1 MILGLGIDSW
11 ITIVTLVAL
20 MAALLFTRIRTD
32 VVFLGAVG
40 ILFVTGV
47 LDTTE
52 AFSGFVNSSVLIVGV
67 MFVIVAGLSYTGVL
81 LWMTKH
87 VFGQPRG
94 EVRPLLHLMVPVALL
109 STFVNNTSVVALCVG
124 VVKLW
129 SRKLGIRS
137 SKLLIP
143 LSYAGGMGG
152 PVAAIATPTTLLLC
166 GMYEQQTG
174 QSLSIFASTL
184 PAVVCFVAATL
195 VLIVFRRLL
204 PDISTPESAFDNTG
218 DYTLE
223 MLVTSNNRHIGET
236 IGELGLNRVH
246 AGSLVEV
253 IHFDDERQVLPV
265 RDDEPLLGGD
275 RLIFSGKIDE
285 LLELAKE
292 MGFVSPD
299 HPVFSVNDV
308 SNQRRLRTAYICFGS
323 NLIEKRLS
331 DTTFE
336 HDNNMTLVAV
346 SRKGV
351 RINEPPREVV
361 LHAGD
366 SLLFASPPRSKVN
379 TDALKSQL
387 QFFDSPEIPVVGMKS
402 LISTLILVGMVL
414 LATTGVMSLLQ
425 SAFIAAG
432 AMLVFGCCSPT
443 QAMNAINWK
452 ILISLGGGLAL
463 GTALQKTGL
472 ANQVAM
478 GVLDFCGGQPLLVMI
493 ALCLIAAIVTEFV
506 SNSSAIALMFP
517 IVYDA
522 TVEIGCNPLP
532 FAIALLLAV
541 NAAFLTPIS
550 TPLNLL
556 VYGPGGY
563 RATDYLRIGL
573 PVKIAYLT
581 TAIITIFLLYDI

>member
-11 ITIVTLVAL
+11 ITIATLVAL
-20 MAALLFTRIRTD
+20 MAALLFTRLRTD
-32 VVFLGAVG
+32 VVFWGVIG

-47 LDTTE
+47 LDKSE
-52 AFSGFVNSSVLIVGV
+52 AFSGLINSSVIIVGV
-67 MFVIVAGLSYTGVL
+67 MFVIVTGLSRTGVL

-87 VFGQPRG
+87 ILGNPKSPVQI
-94 EVRPLLHLMVPVALL
+94 LLRLMLSVGLL
-109 STFVNNTSVVALCVG
+109 SPFVNNTSVVALFVG
-124 VVKLW
+124 GVKLW
-129 SRKLGIRS
+129 SRKLGITP

-143 LSYAGGMGG
+143 MSYAGGMGG
-152 PVAAIATPTTLLLC
+152 PMAAIATPTALLMC
-166 GMYEQQTG
+166 GMYEQQTS
-174 QSLSIFASTL
+174 QSLSIFVSTI
-184 PAVVCFVAATL
+184 PALACFAVSML
-195 VLIVFRRLL
+195 VLILCRGLL
-204 PDISTPESAFDNTG
+204 PDTSNPEAAFENTG
-218 DYTLE
+218 DYTVE
-223 MLVTSNNRHIGET
+223 MLVTSNNPHISKT
-236 IGELGLNRVH
+236 VGELGLNQIR
-246 AGSLVEV
+246 AGSLVEL
-253 IHFDDERQVLPV
+253 IHFDNYRLVSPV
-265 RDDEPLLGGD
+265 NNDEPLMGGD
-275 RLIFSGKIDE
+275 RLIFSGQIDD
-285 LLELAKE
+285 LLELARE
-292 MGFVSPD
+292 MGFVSSD
-299 HPVFSVNDV
+299 HPVFCINDV
-308 SNQRRLRTAYICFGS
+308 RSPRRLRTAYICFGS

-351 RINEPPREVV
+351 HINEPPREVV

-387 QFFDSPEIPVVGMKS
+387 QFFDSPEIPVVGMKP

-517 IVYDA
+517 IVYEAAVDM
-522 TVEIGCNPLP
+522 GCNPLP
-532 FAIALLLAV
+532 FVIALLLAV
-541 NAAFLTPIS
+541 NDAFLTPIS
-550 TPLNLL
+550 SPLNLL